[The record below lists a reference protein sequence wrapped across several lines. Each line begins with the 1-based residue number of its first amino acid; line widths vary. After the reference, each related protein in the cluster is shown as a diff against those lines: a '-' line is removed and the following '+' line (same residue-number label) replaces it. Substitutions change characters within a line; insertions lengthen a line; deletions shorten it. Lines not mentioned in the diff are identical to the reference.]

1 MTVPAA
7 GTLALDGTAVMA
19 DDVVTKAQIDGD
31 MLTFTPA
38 RDAHG
43 DPYTTFTFTVNDG
56 TDDSASAYTMTID
69 VTDAPAPVCGVP
81 SFGDRREIWSGTVTV
96 APLQVIGTI
105 NGYGFVFSD
114 ADGTLLPSRAFS
126 TGLNDYTIASIGVR
140 VSGAAVFS
148 LVSSDGT
155 LTTAEEAALR
165 LHFCD
170 ESFDFDTTTARQA
183 SLYEW
188 DSTLDWSPPVVT
200 RTVYLSLPGNNVAT
214 GEPAITGTAQA
225 GQELTADAS
234 PIMDA
239 DGLPSI
245 FTYQWV
251 RVDADGT
258 SNPVDITDA
267 NAATYTLTNDD
278 VGKRIKVK
286 VSFTDELGS
295 VEMRT
300 SAATATVTAAATAN
314 TAPTAA
320 NKTVTTGEDRAYAFT
335 ADDFGFDDADAGDTL
350 ASVTIVTVPAA
361 GTLALDG
368 TAVVADDV
376 VTKAQIDGDMLT
388 FTPALDAHG
397 APYTAFTFTVNDGT
411 DDSASAYTMTID
423 VTDTPATVTVA
434 VTSTPTSLADTYGFG
449 ETIVITVTASE
460 AVEVVG
466 DPEFEF
472 SMNNPGGAANDV
484 PATYDGT
491 RSSPTTIVFTY
502 TVQAG
507 DMDSDGIW
515 IGDHSRTFM
524 LDVNDRIRTASQ
536 QIDIDRTHPEKGTLA
551 GHKVDGSLG
560 APTVPPDPTAPTLVS
575 ATATTLTI
583 EWTHPGDGGSPLTR
597 NFIEYRV
604 EGTTD
609 WTNWYR
615 GETPTPVTRTVITNL
630 EAATAYDVR
639 VHSTNAIGNS
649 SWTQSATAFS
659 TLAGTASC
667 AVPTFTGR
675 RKIWTGVLTMGD
687 FTDLFPANSFRGYD
701 SNPESGDGGGL
712 DPMTFTLGLYDYEI
726 RRIAL
731 LISGASSFN
740 FVAGEG
746 DGVWWD
752 STVDALRLHVCNTP
766 YDFSDSFY
774 IYAADR
780 EEDRIESNHRWDTD
794 LDWSGVTTRTMHLSL
809 PLNRPAT
816 GAPVITGPATVGQ
829 VLAVDVTGIEDED
842 GLHDVEYTYQWVRV
856 DADGT
861 SNEED
866 ITDETDATYTLTDDD
881 LGKKVKIEVSFP
893 DDFGSDEQRTSAPTD
908 TVTAVAMT
916 TPGVTVSTTAL
927 TVTEEDT
934 TGDSYTVVL
943 DSQPTANV
951 TVTVAG
957 HAGTDVTPSPT
968 SLTFTTTT
976 WGTAQTVTVTADDD
990 ADTTDDSVALTHSA
1004 ASTDT
1009 DYDGISIDGVAVT
1022 VNDNDTAP
1030 ATGAPTITGT
1040 AQVGQTLT
1048 AVTTGIMDA
1057 NGLTSP
1063 TYTYQWIRVDGTDEA
1078 DIASENSSTYTLVDA
1093 DLGKTLKV
1101 KVTFADDLGH
1111 TETLT
1116 SAATATVGAAATGPT
1131 VNDVAVTSTPA
1142 SGNTYYLAGEVIE
1155 FTVTFSA
1162 PVTVTATPKFAF
1174 RLGAATRQ
1182 AAYESGSDSTALVFA
1197 RTVQAGEVDR
1207 NGISWNAIALALDG
1221 GTITQTGAT
1230 TAASLTHAEQANL
1243 EGHRVDAA
1251 PPMQV
1256 SASVQGLALVLVYD
1270 EPLDPASMPATGAY
1284 TVTATVGATTTN
1296 PAVSEVSIYGIWVT
1310 LALDAAPAA
1319 GATVTLAYA
1328 PPASNP
1334 VQDEAGN
1341 DAPAFSG
1348 QSVRLGPPPPTPD
1361 LAQVMGVTVAPG
1373 NAQLVVTWTAVSTA
1387 TGYTVQWKSGGQGYN
1402 TTNRQATVTSGT
1414 TTSHAIT
1421 GLANGTEYTV
1431 QVSATRTGA
1440 NDGPPSDEMTGTP
1453 TVPTAAGIA
1462 VSTAALTVTEQ
1473 DSTGDSY
1480 TVVLD
1485 TEPTADVVVTVAG
1498 HVGTDVTANPT
1509 ALTFTMS
1516 NWDTARR

>member
-1 MTVPAA
+1 MCASEPDGIAAGAGALPRARRRCEAGKRTHGPGPRACLALLAATALLALAAPAQAQPTTVTQSGEGATWSLVGENTVAAGQQTYTYTLTRTSGSRPLNEYFGFTSDTLEAETGEVPGRLLGLHRHKLFLFHALQFIQLYGIHRKQRAFRGENSERHLDSHVLTLKVATGTPTGTTVTLGVVSRSGVPRSGGLQITVATAPTNTAPTVANTIPNQTATAGTAFSYAFLANTFADTDPGDTLTYTATQSDDTALPSWLSFAAATRTFSGTPTAADVGTVSVKVTASDGHGGSVSDTFDIVVSAAAGVTVSTSALTVTEEDTTGNTYTVVLDTRPTANVTVTVAGHGGTDVTLTPSILTFTTANWNLAQTVTVKAGNDTDTTNDTVTLTHSAASTDSNYGGITIGSVVVTVADNDTANTAPTAANKTVTTGEDRAYAFTADDFGFDDADAGDTLASVTIVTVPAA
-7 GTLALDGTAVMA
+7 GSLALDGTAVMV

-43 DPYTTFTFTVNDG
+43 APYTTFTFTVNDG

-69 VTDAPAPVCGVP
+69 VTDAPLPVCGVP

-96 APLQVIGTI
+96 APLQVFLGGII
-105 NGYGFVFSD
+105 NGYGFELSA

-155 LTTAEEAALR
+155 LTTAEAAALR

-335 ADDFGFDDADAGDTL
+335 ADDFGFVDADAGDTL

-397 APYTAFTFTVNDGT
+397 APYTTFTFTVNDGT

-630 EAATAYDVR
+630 QAATAYDVR
-639 VHSTNAIGNS
+639 VHSRNAIGNS
-649 SWTQSATAFS
+649 QWTQSATAFS

-667 AVPTFTGR
+667 PVPTFAGR

-687 FTDLFPANSFRGYD
+687 FNDVDLSLRGYH

-712 DPMTFTLGLYDYEI
+712 DPATFTLGSRDYDV

-731 LISGASSFN
+731 VTSGASGLHFI
-740 FVAGEG
+740 AGRG

-752 STVDALRLHVCNTP
+752 STVDALRLHVCNTSV
-766 YDFSDSFY
+766 DFSDSVY
-774 IYAADR
+774 QYED
-780 EEDRIESNHRWDTD
+780 EDRGRIASNHLWTTD
-794 LDWSGVTTRTMHLSL
+794 LDWSGVTTRTVHLSL

-842 GLHDVEYTYQWVRV
+842 GLHDIEYTYQWVRV

-861 SNEED
+861 SNEAD

-934 TGDSYTVVL
+934 TGD
-943 DSQPTANV
+943 
-951 TVTVAG
+951 G
-957 HAGTDVTPSPT
+957 
-968 SLTFTTTT
+968 
-976 WGTAQTVTVTADDD
+976 
-990 ADTTDDSVALTHSA
+990 SVARFGITRENPLGGPRYAANPNTLWISCVCPTTSPFAIHRACPLRSA
-1004 ASTDT
+1004 CMISMPRKVRHAVVNRLKPSIGRVRSLMNRWSCSMMLFRYLHWRRFERGRTSPSCRTAS
-1009 DYDGISIDGVAVT
+1009 
-1022 VNDNDTAP
+1022 N
-1030 ATGAPTITGT
+1030 ATG
-1040 AQVGQTLT
+1040 
-1048 AVTTGIMDA
+1048 
-1057 NGLTSP
+1057 
-1063 TYTYQWIRVDGTDEA
+1063 
-1078 DIASENSSTYTLVDA
+1078 
-1093 DLGKTLKV
+1093 
-1101 KVTFADDLGH
+1101 
-1111 TETLT
+1111 
-1116 SAATATVGAAATGPT
+1116 
-1131 VNDVAVTSTPA
+1131 
-1142 SGNTYYLAGEVIE
+1142 
-1155 FTVTFSA
+1155 
-1162 PVTVTATPKFAF
+1162 
-1174 RLGAATRQ
+1174 
-1182 AAYESGSDSTALVFA
+1182 
-1197 RTVQAGEVDR
+1197 
-1207 NGISWNAIALALDG
+1207 
-1221 GTITQTGAT
+1221 
-1230 TAASLTHAEQANL
+1230 
-1243 EGHRVDAA
+1243 
-1251 PPMQV
+1251 
-1256 SASVQGLALVLVYD
+1256 
-1270 EPLDPASMPATGAY
+1270 
-1284 TVTATVGATTTN
+1284 
-1296 PAVSEVSIYGIWVT
+1296 
-1310 LALDAAPAA
+1310 
-1319 GATVTLAYA
+1319 
-1328 PPASNP
+1328 
-1334 VQDEAGN
+1334 
-1341 DAPAFSG
+1341 
-1348 QSVRLGPPPPTPD
+1348 
-1361 LAQVMGVTVAPG
+1361 
-1373 NAQLVVTWTAVSTA
+1373 
-1387 TGYTVQWKSGGQGYN
+1387 
-1402 TTNRQATVTSGT
+1402 
-1414 TTSHAIT
+1414 
-1421 GLANGTEYTV
+1421 
-1431 QVSATRTGA
+1431 
-1440 NDGPPSDEMTGTP
+1440 
-1453 TVPTAAGIA
+1453 
-1462 VSTAALTVTEQ
+1462 
-1473 DSTGDSY
+1473 
-1480 TVVLD
+1480 
-1485 TEPTADVVVTVAG
+1485 
-1498 HVGTDVTANPT
+1498 
-1509 ALTFTMS
+1509 
-1516 NWDTARR
+1516 

>member
-1 MTVPAA
+1 MARGVGEQVVEHLHQALPVGHDPGQVGRQVDADGVPPAA
-7 GTLALDGTAVMA
+7 ADERAARLIHQHGDIRRLGRDRQRAGVDAPGVEQVADQAVHAVGLLVDDAEELRHLGRADEARGAERRGGRALDRGPLTTVDLGFNLLGCSNGVPRGRCSSTTVLSEDSFTYDSTDYTITGFFTRSGGNLEIIVDADLTTNTLADLTLVVGSTSLVLSGGTASGTSKLIFASSGVTLTAGTDITVKLTAPGTPNAAPTVANAIQDQTATVGTALSYAFPANTFADTDAGDTLTYTATKSDDSALPSWLSFAAATRMFSGMPTAADEGTVSVKVTASDGHGGSVSDTFDIVVSAAAGVTVSTSALTVTEEDTTGNTYTVVLDSQPTANVTVTVAGHAGTDVTLTPSILTFTTTTWGTAQTVTVKAGNDTDTTNDTVTLTHSAASTDSNYGGITIGSVVVTVADNDTANTAPTAANKTVTTGEDRAYAFTADDFGFDDDDADDTLASVMIVTPPALGTLALDGTAVMA

-69 VTDAPAPVCGVP
+69 VTDAPVPVCGVP

-96 APLQVIGTI
+96 APLQVFLGGAI
-105 NGYGFVFSD
+105 NGYGFELS
-114 ADGTLLPSRAFS
+114 AAKGTLLPSRAFS

-140 VSGAAVFS
+140 VNGSAVFS

-155 LTTAEEAALR
+155 LTTAEAAVLR

-397 APYTAFTFTVNDGT
+397 APYTTFTFTVNDGT

-536 QIDIDRTHPEKGTLA
+536 QIDIDRSHPEKGTLA
-551 GHKVDGSLG
+551 GHKVNGSLG

-615 GETPTPVTRTVITNL
+615 GETPTPVTRTVIRNL
-630 EAATAYDVR
+630 AAATAYDVR

-649 SWTQSATAFS
+649 QWTQSATAFS
-659 TLAGTASC
+659 TLAGTA
-667 AVPTFTGR
+667 
-675 RKIWTGVLTMGD
+675 
-687 FTDLFPANSFRGYD
+687 
-701 SNPESGDGGGL
+701 
-712 DPMTFTLGLYDYEI
+712 
-726 RRIAL
+726 
-731 LISGASSFN
+731 
-740 FVAGEG
+740 
-746 DGVWWD
+746 
-752 STVDALRLHVCNTP
+752 
-766 YDFSDSFY
+766 
-774 IYAADR
+774 
-780 EEDRIESNHRWDTD
+780 
-794 LDWSGVTTRTMHLSL
+794 
-809 PLNRPAT
+809 
-816 GAPVITGPATVGQ
+816 
-829 VLAVDVTGIEDED
+829 
-842 GLHDVEYTYQWVRV
+842 
-856 DADGT
+856 
-861 SNEED
+861 
-866 ITDETDATYTLTDDD
+866 
-881 LGKKVKIEVSFP
+881 
-893 DDFGSDEQRTSAPTD
+893 
-908 TVTAVAMT
+908 
-916 TPGVTVSTTAL
+916 
-927 TVTEEDT
+927 
-934 TGDSYTVVL
+934 
-943 DSQPTANV
+943 
-951 TVTVAG
+951 
-957 HAGTDVTPSPT
+957 
-968 SLTFTTTT
+968 
-976 WGTAQTVTVTADDD
+976 
-990 ADTTDDSVALTHSA
+990 
-1004 ASTDT
+1004 
-1009 DYDGISIDGVAVT
+1009 
-1022 VNDNDTAP
+1022 

-1040 AQVGQTLT
+1040 AAVGQPL
-1048 AVTTGIMDA
+1048 AVDLTGIADA
-1057 NGLTSP
+1057 DGLTNAS
-1063 TYTYQWIRVDGTDEA
+1063 YSYQWVRVDADGLSNPA
-1078 DIASENSSTYTLVDA
+1078 DITDATDATYTLVDA

-1101 KVTFADDLGH
+1101 RVTFDDDGGN
-1111 TETLT
+1111 TETRT
-1116 SAATATVGAAATGPT
+1116 SAATATV
-1131 VNDVAVTSTPA
+1131 TPA
-1142 SGNTYYLAGEVIE
+1142 AGVPHSPIIL
-1155 FTVTFSA
+1155 S
-1162 PVTVTATPKFAF
+1162 
-1174 RLGAATRQ
+1174 
-1182 AAYESGSDSTALVFA
+1182 
-1197 RTVQAGEVDR
+1197 
-1207 NGISWNAIALALDG
+1207 
-1221 GTITQTGAT
+1221 
-1230 TAASLTHAEQANL
+1230 
-1243 EGHRVDAA
+1243 
-1251 PPMQV
+1251 
-1256 SASVQGLALVLVYD
+1256 
-1270 EPLDPASMPATGAY
+1270 
-1284 TVTATVGATTTN
+1284 ATVGVGQVVLVWKDP
-1296 PAVSEVSIYGIWVT
+1296 PAEGIAQTHYEYRSSAGAMIAPDAMWQQVQSGAGTRTCARSSGAADRVGAARRVSPAAA
-1310 LALDAAPAA
+1310 ALGDPAGQSRDPRVCAGLAAPHGLPLRWAN
-1319 GATVTLAYA
+1319 GH
-1328 PPASNP
+1328 
-1334 VQDEAGN
+1334 
-1341 DAPAFSG
+1341 
-1348 QSVRLGPPPPTPD
+1348 
-1361 LAQVMGVTVAPG
+1361 
-1373 NAQLVVTWTAVSTA
+1373 
-1387 TGYTVQWKSGGQGYN
+1387 
-1402 TTNRQATVTSGT
+1402 TSGRRQP
-1414 TTSHAIT
+1414 S
-1421 GLANGTEYTV
+1421 TERRY
-1431 QVSATRTGA
+1431 R
-1440 NDGPPSDEMTGTP
+1440 
-1453 TVPTAAGIA
+1453 
-1462 VSTAALTVTEQ
+1462 
-1473 DSTGDSY
+1473 
-1480 TVVLD
+1480 
-1485 TEPTADVVVTVAG
+1485 
-1498 HVGTDVTANPT
+1498 
-1509 ALTFTMS
+1509 
-1516 NWDTARR
+1516 WARVRWHRRA